1 MDKYSY
7 IKTIGG
13 NYKMSKIKELY
24 RKYEQV
30 IMYIIMGGCTTLV
43 YYIVRIAS
51 RLLLGEINKASL
63 IATAIAQIA
72 AITFAFITN
81 KKFVFKSK
89 TSSGK
94 ELAREA
100 VAFYAG
106 RAVTFVLDLLITF
119 VFVETCADFFVELF
133 RLDKLNYDSGILGN
147 KYASKLVGTPL
158 LLNEFIWTMLSQ
170 VMILIL
176 NYIFS
181 KLVVFKKG
189 AANKEQ
195 AEN

>member
-1 MDKYSY
+1 
-7 IKTIGG
+7 
-13 NYKMSKIKELY
+13 MSKIKELY

-100 VAFYAG
+100 IAFYAG

-119 VFVETCADFFVELF
+119 VFVETCADFFVEIF

>member
-100 VAFYAG
+100 IAFYAG

>member
-1 MDKYSY
+1 
-7 IKTIGG
+7 
-13 NYKMSKIKELY
+13 MSKIKELY

-100 VAFYAG
+100 IAFYAG

-147 KYASKLVGTPL
+147 KYASKLVGNPL

>member
-100 VAFYAG
+100 IAFYAG

-147 KYASKLVGTPL
+147 KYVSKLVGTPL

>member
-43 YYIVRIAS
+43 YYIVRIVS

-100 VAFYAG
+100 IAFYAG

>member
-1 MDKYSY
+1 MAKYSY

-13 NYKMSKIKELY
+13 NYKTSKIKELY

-100 VAFYAG
+100 IAFYAG

>member
-1 MDKYSY
+1 M
-7 IKTIGG
+7 
-13 NYKMSKIKELY
+13 
-24 RKYEQV
+24 
-30 IMYIIMGGCTTLV
+30 
-43 YYIVRIAS
+43 
-51 RLLLGEINKASL
+51 
-63 IATAIAQIA
+63 
-72 AITFAFITN
+72 
-81 KKFVFKSK
+81 
-89 TSSGK
+89 
-94 ELAREA
+94 
-100 VAFYAG
+100 
-106 RAVTFVLDLLITF
+106 LDLLITF

>member
-1 MDKYSY
+1 MA
-7 IKTIGG
+7 
-13 NYKMSKIKELY
+13 KIKELY

-43 YYIVRIAS
+43 YYIARIAS
-51 RLLLGEINKASL
+51 RLLIGEINRASL
-63 IATAIAQIA
+63 IATAIAQIV

-89 TSSGK
+89 TTTKG
-94 ELAREA
+94 ELAKEA
-100 VAFYAG
+100 FAFYAG
-106 RAVTFVLDLLITF
+106 RGVTFLLDLLITF
-119 VFVETCADFFVELF
+119 IFVESCADFFVELF
-133 RLDKLNYDSGILGN
+133 GLDKLNYESGILGN
-147 KYASKLVGTPL
+147 KYASKLLGSPL

-176 NYIFS
+176 NYVFS

-189 AANKEQ
+189 ASNKEQ
-195 AEN
+195 AEG

>member
-100 VAFYAG
+100 IAFYAG

-119 VFVETCADFFVELF
+119 VFVETCADFFVDLF
-133 RLDKLNYDSGILGN
+133 GLDKLNYDSGILGN

>member
-1 MDKYSY
+1 MGKYSY

-100 VAFYAG
+100 IAFYAG